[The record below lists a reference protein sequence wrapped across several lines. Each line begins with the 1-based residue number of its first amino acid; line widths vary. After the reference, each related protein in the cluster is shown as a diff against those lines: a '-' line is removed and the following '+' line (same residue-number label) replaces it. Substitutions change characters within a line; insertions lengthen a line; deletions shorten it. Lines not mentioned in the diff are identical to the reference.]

1 MKLVFLT
8 GNKNKLKEIQ
18 QIIGDSIKISN
29 KKVDLPEIQSTSVEE
44 VIEEKLKAAYKIVK
58 KPVFCEDT
66 GVYIKNMNASKIK

>member
-18 QIIGDSIKISN
+18 DIIGDSVSITN
-29 KKVDLPEIQSTSVEE
+29 RKVDLPEIQSTSVEE

-58 KPVFCEDT
+58 KYE
-66 GVYIKNMNASKIK
+66 